1 MTYNFDF
8 RCSQHVVPSLGHSN
22 SNLATWWIW
31 SYFHKNGPPM
41 FTRPLT
47 PNLGREISQNSP
59 PKKTPVSMDFLD
71 FWRFLLGTNVVSANV
86 GQWHRWWGGGH
97 PKYPG
102 PIIPCMVYIYMPYIW
117 FIHIYVWFSWLG
129 KWRPP
134 VPVLMDDIFTNGV
147 KSNLR
152 VQDLRRI
159 ETYPPP
165 SLNSPPGTHPIK
177 KQHGVSLR
185 LGVQYKL

>member
-102 PIIPCMVYIYMPYIW
+102 PIIPCMVYIYICHIFDSYIYMYGFHGW
-117 FIHIYVWFSWLG
+117 VNGAPPSQFWWMIFSPTGWNPTSESRTSG
-129 KWRPP
+129 A
-134 VPVLMDDIFTNGV
+134 
-147 KSNLR
+147 
-152 VQDLRRI
+152 LRRI
-159 ETYPPP
+159 HHQASTRHQAPIP
-165 SLNSPPGTHPIK
+165 SKNNMVFP
-177 KQHGVSLR
+177 
-185 LGVQYKL
+185 